1 MGRVGRFGG
10 RSVSPRRGPPHAR
23 ARLRAGSSPASGSSL
38 RAGSSPASG
47 SSLAG
52 RVNLTP
58 ASEGLSRARQ
68 SRSLGVTDSTG
79 GSRFAVLRVDFARVV
94 SDLDV
99 IPDRPGVATSR
110 SLAGRVVARR
120 VVARGR
126 PSREW
131 SPGEWSPRG
140 VAARRV
146 VARRVVARRV
156 VAPASG
162 RPASGRPGSGRPGEW
177 SPRGVVARG
186 RPSRRVAVPASGIR
200 PAVVRRRPTPWLV
213 GCAWC
218 DTGRRRPATLTERR
232 PAPAN
237 HRDA

>member
-162 RPASGRPGSGRPGEW
+162 RPASGRPGSGRPASGRPGSGRTGTAFPASGRPGEW
-177 SPRGVVARG
+177 S
-186 RPSRRVAVPASGIR
+186 SASG
-200 PAVVRRRPTPWLV
+200 
-213 GCAWC
+213 
-218 DTGRRRPATLTERR
+218 RPATADSVAGGLCVVRHGTAATCNAYG
-232 PAPAN
+232 APAG
-237 HRDA
+237 AC